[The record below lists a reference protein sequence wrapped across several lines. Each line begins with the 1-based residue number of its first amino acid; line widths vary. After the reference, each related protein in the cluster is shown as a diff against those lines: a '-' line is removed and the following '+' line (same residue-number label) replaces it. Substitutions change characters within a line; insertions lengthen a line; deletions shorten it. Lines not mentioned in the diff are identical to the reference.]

1 MFSFPDMRRTWWS
14 ASIARPD
21 YWQTWMRPSP
31 SWMVPPGSQPMPL
44 RVLVVIPAR
53 IPVIWRHSVIGS
65 RHVMWFSIV
74 WVGLSRS
81 IRIAIVGGPRSPR
94 STSVIRASSPAAI
107 KRCGRDC
114 SSRAECCGARNPRTY
129 NTSAV
134 TVRSPPILPP
144 RNACDT
150 YWRQGAADPCLGT
163 LNR

>member
-1 MFSFPDMRRTWWS
+1 MVRLDRSPRLLANVDEAVSKLDGATGLTTDAV
-14 ASIARPD
+14 AS
-21 YWQTWMRPSP
+21 
-31 SWMVPPGSQPMPL
+31 
-44 RVLVVIPAR
+44 LVVIPAR
-53 IPVIWRHSVIGS
+53 IPVVWRHSVIGS